1 MTQPPIKTL
10 LARQGIYDKKG
21 SVYAYELLYRNHD
34 ELSSSI
40 NHLNPVHGDAATSSV
55 ITQIFTNLDLNS
67 VIGTKRAFINFTYNN
82 LIEKIPHLLP
92 RNRIVIE
99 VLETV
104 TVDKLLLDNLKQ
116 LKEDG
121 YKIAL
126 DDFIYR
132 KELEPL
138 IALADIIK
146 IDVLHLSKQQMLTQL
161 KPLKE
166 LFNQKLLAEKIED
179 KQQFNTCIDLGFDY
193 FQGFF
198 LNKPDPFK
206 GQQLSENKSHLLQ
219 LIAEINND
227 SVPLQ
232 QIEDNIL
239 QIPKL
244 SYRIL
249 RLANSASM
257 YSGRK
262 IDSLMDAIN
271 QLGLVQIRNWISL
284 LLLSSM
290 DDLAPDLL
298 ELTLIRAKMCESLAK
313 VTGYPNP
320 HQAYTAGIL
329 STLDGILNEP
339 MTSLLSKIQ
348 LSETLNEALLD
359 HAGELGALLK
369 FTINYEQANFN
380 QLANITLDEQE
391 LTRSYLQAI
400 EHAHHILHVIDQ

>member
-1 MTQPPIKTL
+1 LTQPPIKTL

-82 LIEKIPHLLP
+82 LIEKIPNLIEKIPHLLP

-146 IDVLHLSKQQMLTQL
+146 ILTCYIC
-161 KPLKE
+161 P
-166 LFNQKLLAEKIED
+166 
-179 KQQFNTCIDLGFDY
+179 
-193 FQGFF
+193 
-198 LNKPDPFK
+198 
-206 GQQLSENKSHLLQ
+206 
-219 LIAEINND
+219 NN
-227 SVPLQ
+227 
-232 QIEDNIL
+232 
-239 QIPKL
+239 
-244 SYRIL
+244 R
-249 RLANSASM
+249 
-257 YSGRK
+257 
-262 IDSLMDAIN
+262 
-271 QLGLVQIRNWISL
+271 
-284 LLLSSM
+284 
-290 DDLAPDLL
+290 
-298 ELTLIRAKMCESLAK
+298 
-313 VTGYPNP
+313 
-320 HQAYTAGIL
+320 
-329 STLDGILNEP
+329 
-339 MTSLLSKIQ
+339 
-348 LSETLNEALLD
+348 
-359 HAGELGALLK
+359 
-369 FTINYEQANFN
+369 F
-380 QLANITLDEQE
+380 
-391 LTRSYLQAI
+391 
-400 EHAHHILHVIDQ
+400 